1 MNHLFRDTQ
10 TKLWRSGLNIH
21 TSKTNCLVFAAL
33 LCFTN
38 YLYAETDPHR
48 IKGIC
53 LAKVSQFI
61 DWPETA
67 SGEGRDFIICILG
80 NSSVLGYA
88 EKLYANRKINGKPVK
103 VVHARTLLDIKHPQI
118 LFISASCHIETGKI
132 LKVVQQGVL
141 IISEKKGRAESGVH
155 INFTIDKDNKLKLEI
170 NLESARRAGFKI
182 SHLLLNIARVVPFRD
197 AS

>member
-1 MNHLFRDTQ
+1 MNR
-10 TKLWRSGLNIH
+10 
-21 TSKTNCLVFAAL
+21 LVFVVL
-33 LCFTN
+33 LCLTN
-38 YLYAETDPHR
+38 DLLAETDPHR

-61 DWPETA
+61 DWPEA
-67 SGEGRDFIICILG
+67 PAGPGREFIICILG
-80 NSSVLGYA
+80 NSPVLGYA
-88 EKLYANRKINGKPVK
+88 EKLYANRKINDKPVK

-118 LFISASCHIETGKI
+118 LFISASCHIETEKI

-141 IISEKKGRAESGVH
+141 TISEKKGRAESGIH

-182 SHLLLNIARVVPFRD
+182 SHLLLGIARIVPFRE